1 MMEIRFNV
9 TGTRRKELVGIISE
23 VIGMKAVYKF
33 MPTCA
38 FVIDNFTISKEGTL
52 IADERT
58 DPDTIRRVLQAAEAA
73 GFKAES
79 IPEELLEQPTAEEAT
94 SVGEEASNEEPDGLV
109 VSMPLEGFTEATLD
123 NLRKLVDSKQSLIK
137 KALGTDALPI
147 EVTDDR
153 VSFPWFHGNLGPDNT
168 QAYIHF
174 ITSLCAMAKEAK
186 RVTATEKP
194 ADNEKYAFRCFLLR
208 LGFIGAEYKTYRKVL
223 LKNLSGSAAFKSGA
237 KKVTKEVADD
247 AISE

>member
-1 MMEIRFNV
+1 MEIRFNV
-9 TGTRRKELVGIISE
+9 TGTRRKEMVSIISE

-38 FVIDNFTISKEGTL
+38 FVIDNLTISKDGTL
-52 IADERT
+52 IADDRT
-58 DPDTIRRVLQAAEAA
+58 DNDTIRKVLEAVDTA

-79 IPEELLEQPTAEEAT
+79 IPEELLTEEPAEEAAP
-94 SVGEEASNEEPDGLV
+94 EEELDGLV
-109 VSMPLEGFTEATLD
+109 VSMPMDGFTESALD
-123 NLRKLVDSKQSLIK
+123 NLRKLVDSKHGLIK
-137 KALGTDALPI
+137 KALGTDDLPI
-147 EVTDDR
+147 EVTEDR
-153 VSFPWFHGNLGPDNT
+153 VSFPWFHETLDPDST

-194 ADNEKYAFRCFLLR
+194 TNNEKYAFRCFLLR
-208 LGFIGAEYKTYRKVL
+208 LGFIGNEYKTYRKVL
-223 LKNLSGSAAFKSGA
+223 LKNLTGNAAFKSGA
-237 KKVTKEVADD
+237 KKVTEEVADD

>member
-1 MMEIRFNV
+1 MEIRFNV
-9 TGTRRKELVGIISE
+9 TGTRRKEMVGIISE

-38 FVIDNFTISKEGTL
+38 FVIDNLTISKDGTL
-52 IADERT
+52 IADDRT
-58 DPDTIRRVLQAAEAA
+58 DNDTIRKVLEAVEAA

-79 IPEELLEQPTAEEAT
+79 IPDELTTEEPAEEAP
-94 SVGEEASNEEPDGLV
+94 EEELDGLV
-109 VSMPLEGFTEATLD
+109 VSMPLDGFTESALD

-153 VSFPWFHGNLGPDNT
+153 VSFPWFHGALDPDST

-194 ADNEKYAFRCFLLR
+194 TDNEKYAFRCFLLR
-208 LGFIGAEYKTYRKVL
+208 LGFIGNEYKTYRKIL
-223 LKNLSGSAAFKSGA
+223 LKNLTGSAAFKSGA
-237 KKVTKEVADD
+237 KKVTEEVADD

>member
-1 MMEIRFNV
+1 MEIRFHV

-23 VIGMKAVYKF
+23 VIGMKAVYQF

-38 FVIDNFTISKEGTL
+38 FVIDNLTIDKEGTL

-58 DPDTIRRVLQAAEAA
+58 DLDTVRKVLEAVEAA

-79 IPEELLEQPTAEEAT
+79 IPEELLEQAPPAEE
-94 SVGEEASNEEPDGLV
+94 GPHEEVDGLV
-109 VSMPLEGFTEATLD
+109 VSMPLEGFTEASLD
-123 NLRKLVDSKQSLIK
+123 NLRKLVDSKQNLIK
-137 KALGTDALPI
+137 KALGTEALPI
-147 EVTDDR
+147 EVSDDR
-153 VSFPWFHGNLGPDNT
+153 VSFPWFHGTIDPDNT
-168 QAYIHF
+168 QACIHF

-194 ADNEKYAFRCFLLR
+194 TDNEKYAFRCFLLR
-208 LGFIGAEYKTYRKVL
+208 LGFIGNEYKTYRKIL

>member
-1 MMEIRFNV
+1 MEINFNV
-9 TGTRRKELVGIISE
+9 SGNRRKEMVGIISKT
-23 VIGMKAVYKF
+23 VGMKAVYKF

-38 FVIDNFTISKEGTL
+38 FVIDNLTISKDGTL
-52 IADERT
+52 IADDRT
-58 DPDTIRRVLQAAEAA
+58 ENDTIRKVLEAVEAA

-79 IPEELLEQPTAEEAT
+79 IPEELLNEELAK
-94 SVGEEASNEEPDGLV
+94 VEEPDEELDSLV
-109 VSMPLEGFTEATLD
+109 VSMPLDGFTESTLD

-153 VSFPWFHGNLGPDNT
+153 VSFPWFHGTLDPDST
-168 QAYIHF
+168 QAYLHF

-194 ADNEKYAFRCFLLR
+194 TDNEKYAFRCFLLR
-208 LGFIGAEYKTYRKVL
+208 LGFIGNEYKTYRKIL
-223 LKNLSGSAAFKSGA
+223 LKNLTGSAAFKSGA
-237 KKVTKEVADD
+237 KKVTEEVADD

>member
-1 MMEIRFNV
+1 MEIKFNV
-9 TGTRRKELVGIISE
+9 TGTRRKEMVGIISE

-38 FVIDNFTISKEGTL
+38 FVIDNLTISKDGTL
-52 IADERT
+52 IADDRT
-58 DPDTIRRVLQAAEAA
+58 DNDTIRKVLEAVEAA
-73 GFKAES
+73 GFKAAS
-79 IPEELLEQPTAEEAT
+79 IPEELLTEEAAP
-94 SVGEEASNEEPDGLV
+94 EEELDGLV
-109 VSMPLEGFTEATLD
+109 VSMPLDGFTENALD

-137 KALGTDALPI
+137 KALGTDDLPI

-153 VSFPWFHGNLGPDNT
+153 VSFPWFHGTLDPDST

-194 ADNEKYAFRCFLLR
+194 TDNEKYAFRCFLLR
-208 LGFIGAEYKTYRKVL
+208 LGFIGNEYKTYRKVL
-223 LKNLSGSAAFKSGA
+223 LKNLTGSAAFKSGA
-237 KKVTKEVADD
+237 KKATEEVSDD

>member
-1 MMEIRFNV
+1 MEINFNV
-9 TGTRRKELVGIISE
+9 SGNRRKEMVGIISKT
-23 VIGMKAVYKF
+23 VGMKAVYKF

-38 FVIDNFTISKEGTL
+38 FVIDNLTISKDGTL
-52 IADERT
+52 IADDRT
-58 DPDTIRRVLQAAEAA
+58 DNDILRKVLEAVEAA

-79 IPEELLEQPTAEEAT
+79 IPDELLTEEPAGEAAPEEEL
-94 SVGEEASNEEPDGLV
+94 DGLV
-109 VSMPLEGFTEATLD
+109 VSMPLDGFTESALD

-137 KALGTDALPI
+137 KALCTDDLPI
-147 EVTDDR
+147 QVTDDR
-153 VSFPWFHGNLGPDNT
+153 VSFPWFHGALDPDST

-194 ADNEKYAFRCFLLR
+194 TTNEKYAFRCFLLR
-208 LGFIGAEYKTYRKVL
+208 LGFIGNEYKPYRKVL
-223 LKNLSGSAAFKSGA
+223 LKNLTGSAAFKSGA
-237 KKVTKEVADD
+237 KKIFEEVADN